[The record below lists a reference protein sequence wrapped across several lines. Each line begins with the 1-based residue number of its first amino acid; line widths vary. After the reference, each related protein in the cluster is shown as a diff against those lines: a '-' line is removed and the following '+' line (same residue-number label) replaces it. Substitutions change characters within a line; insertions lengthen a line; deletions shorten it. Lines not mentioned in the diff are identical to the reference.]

1 MRRST
6 RMASGLLTLSLAV
19 AGFGAPPAGEPAGS
33 EITMRPVKYSD
44 LGKMIR
50 SYKGKVVIV
59 DFWAE
64 Y

>member
-6 RMASGLLTLSLAV
+6 RFLCGTLTLALAV
-19 AGFGAPPAGEPAGS
+19 AGGAAPRAGEPADG
-33 EITMRPVKYSD
+33 EIALKLVKYSE
-44 LGKMIR
+44 LSQLVR
-50 SYKGKVVIV
+50 SYKGKVVVV

>member
-6 RMASGLLTLSLAV
+6 RFLCGTLTLALAV
-19 AGFGAPPAGEPAGS
+19 AGSAAPRAGGPADP
-33 EITMRPVKYSD
+33 EIALKPVKYSD
-44 LGKMIR
+44 LCQLVRGQ
-50 SYKGKVVIV
+50 KGKVVIV